1 MEEFIQKHTEDFDN
15 VERIVDE
22 KDRKVIEM
30 SNNFKEV
37 KN

>member
-1 MEEFIQKHTEDFDN
+1 MEEFIAKNTEDFDN
-15 VERIVDE
+15 VDRIVDE

-30 SNNFKEV
+30 SNNYKEV